1 MKRLFSRDEATG
13 ISKYWHVTGEGEY
26 VIETVQDS
34 TKILEAN
41 KRSYNDVSGKF
52 GNHAKVASIP
62 LSVYYELKKQGIAD
76 DPTALKKWLNQS
88 DNEAFRTRSG
98 TL

>member
-1 MKRLFSRDEATG
+1 MKRLFSRDAATG
-13 ISKYWHVTGEGEY
+13 ITKYWHVTGEGEY

>member
-34 TKILEAN
+34 TKIIEAN
-41 KRSYNDVSGKF
+41 KSIIQNNKSLVKNDFSSSFEISTIFLFIYFYG
-52 GNHAKVASIP
+52 
-62 LSVYYELKKQGIAD
+62 
-76 DPTALKKWLNQS
+76 
-88 DNEAFRTRSG
+88 
-98 TL
+98 

>member
-34 TKILEAN
+34 TKIIEAN
-41 KRSYNDVSGKF
+41 KRSYNDVTGKF
-52 GNHAKVASIP
+52 GNHSKVASIP

-88 DNEAFRTRSG
+88 DNQAFRTRSG

>member
-1 MKRLFSRDEATG
+1 MKRLFSRDAATG